1 MVAQPAQALEEVD
14 VCHVLAK
21 KRHLAL
27 VLEDLQLHEVGDDI
41 ADVTQED
48 ERLEGCQYRLS
59 PRKVLLVPEL
69 AIFLGDD
76 EDPIES
82 KEPSE
87 LADLAPYLFQRL

>member
-1 MVAQPAQALEEVD
+1 VVAQPAQALEEVD

-21 KRHLAL
+21 KRHPAL

-48 ERLEGCQYRLS
+48 EPLEDCQYRLS

-87 LADLAPYLFQRL
+87 LADLAPYLFERL